1 MAMIIR
7 LYDDHRSS
15 AEAEGGYPTI
25 YLCDDCADE
34 RSGDVTH
41 LADPTNW
48 EELYCEDCGK
58 PNQAAEER
66 EEKDA
71 EAYRQEAQ
79 QDPYH
84 QEARQKA
91 RRDMLQELGVVSWEE
106 ISANF
111 KGADLLLGNGFSLNF
126 SHLLNYDSLFEEFL
140 RACDPD
146 DAKMFR
152 HFETTNFERI
162 QEQLLDAK
170 KVNTIFGL
178 PTKPIESAIQK
189 LREGLITSIESNH
202 PRAHG
207 IDDNALLR
215 VSEALDPF
223 EDVYTFNYD
232 LFLYRIIMKSVA
244 RANRTTGIRKHN
256 DYFWHEQSE
265 EFLEFMDSDIYKN
278 KHVYYL
284 HGALFLFPGDRFDYH
299 NDLKLRRGDESFDEL
314 IEIVSSKIKVGKF
327 PLFVSEGKH
336 EEKLRAIFDSPYL
349 RFAYREL
356 EKSERALIVYGWSM
370 QDQDKHILQILKP
383 KRNQKLKRRRI
394 AVSVHVDEKTQEKL
408 AEEIAFLKARL
419 SGHNTVFFDSS
430 TLFAF

>member
-34 RSGDVTH
+34 RSGDVTY

-58 PNQAAEER
+58 PSQAAEER

-91 RRDMLQELGVVSWEE
+91 RGDMLQKLGVVSWEE

-126 SHLLNYDSLFEEFL
+126 SRLLNYDSLFEEFL

-146 DAKMFR
+146 DAEMFR

-170 KVNTIFGL
+170 KVNTIFGM

-189 LREGLITSIESNH
+189 LREGLITSIERNH
-202 PRAHG
+202 PRAHD
-207 IDDNALLR
+207 IDENALSK

-223 EDVYTFNYD
+223 EEVFTLSYD

-244 RANRTTGIRKHN
+244 RADRTIGIRKHN
-256 DYFWHEQSE
+256 DYFWNAQSR
-265 EFLEFMDSDIYKN
+265 EFLEFMDSDVYNN
-278 KHVYYL
+278 KHVHYL
-284 HGALFLFPGDRFDYH
+284 HGALFLFPGHRLGYH

-314 IEIVSSKIKVGKF
+314 IEIISDKIKVGVF
-327 PLFVSEGKH
+327 PLFVSEGKA
-336 EEKLRAIFDSPYL
+336 EEKLHAIFDSPYL

-356 EKSERALIVYGWSM
+356 EKSKRHLVVYGWSISE
-370 QDQDKHILQILKP
+370 QDKHILRAFKP
-383 KRNQKLKRRRI
+383 ARQSRRF
-394 AVSVHVDEKTQEKL
+394 ALSVYVGEKIEEEL

-419 SGHNTVFFDSS
+419 SGHNVVFFDSS